1 MVYFT
6 CQFYGITLCSLLLHQ
21 PLSPPLKPVFHK
33 SVICIW
39 ISLINKEP
47 ITKSNQPPYISITA
61 FSETNLFLGWI
72 SCKYQTPVGDPIT
85 NHECIKYFQ
94 LDVIMSPE
102 VLNWD
107 VIYINYFVQITGV
120 CSCGSE
126 LHPLLPNNKL
136 VCRNAATGLVSEFG
150 VPNDRLQVYK

>member
-1 MVYFT
+1 
-6 CQFYGITLCSLLLHQ
+6 
-21 PLSPPLKPVFHK
+21 
-33 SVICIW
+33 
-39 ISLINKEP
+39 
-47 ITKSNQPPYISITA
+47 
-61 FSETNLFLGWI
+61 
-72 SCKYQTPVGDPIT
+72 
-85 NHECIKYFQ
+85 
-94 LDVIMSPE
+94 MSPE